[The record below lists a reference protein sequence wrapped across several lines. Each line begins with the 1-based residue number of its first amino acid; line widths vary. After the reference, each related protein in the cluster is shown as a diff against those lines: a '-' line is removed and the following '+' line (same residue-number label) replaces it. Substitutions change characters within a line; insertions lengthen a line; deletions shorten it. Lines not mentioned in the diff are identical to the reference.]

1 MVPTT
6 QTTDWDMSRV
16 HGSEPIGVAATP
28 PGPPTYMD
36 DELKATRAGDALEID
51 PVLGPIPAHRHFDP
65 GTAQSVVLEH
75 DEEIRYLQIFTGAI
89 ASFPDT
95 PIDAVVL
102 EPLSAMSDAY
112 NNHDGLHVISPGETY
127 QTTIAIRVET
137 EGWKSS

>member
-1 MVPTT
+1 M
-6 QTTDWDMSRV
+6 
-16 HGSEPIGVAATP
+16 
-28 PGPPTYMD
+28 
-36 DELKATRAGDALEID
+36 RAGEALEID
-51 PVLGPIPAHRHFDP
+51 PVLGPIPAHRHFETRLIDP

-75 DEEIRYLQIFTGAI
+75 DEEMRYLQIFTGAM